1 MFLIDTSTEDDVCI
15 SAQMVR
21 SGHADARPDSALR
34 VSDPA
39 APAPPPPAGAVRG
52 LLAALQHMNDDDSA
66 SDVSASASEVVGRAP
81 RRLSEW
87 DAERSHPVSPAVVS
101 DPADG
106 SEVSAEF
113 NGSEVSA
120 RLDSED
126 ENLSVVTRGSL
137 KLARLRARLN
147 RATPP
152 GAPEPKSDDDSS
164 SVASQGSIRLARL
177 RALHSPL
184 RVIPEHAAVV
194 TSSSPTFTATAAPES
209 VLSSSSDSPASSV
222 VSVSS
227 RLLQKR
233 LALAKKLNSMSLSQT
248 EE

>member
-1 MFLIDTSTEDDVCI
+1 MCI

-106 SEVSAEF
+106 SEVSTEF

-137 KLARLRARLN
+137 K
-147 RATPP
+147 
-152 GAPEPKSDDDSS
+152 
-164 SVASQGSIRLARL
+164 LARL